1 MKETNKDKIEFCL
14 LTFVVI
20 YVLGMMVFRIHLYAD
35 INDEIV
41 NLAIA
46 YRMAMGQTPIV
57 DMWEAFQC
65 SGVYL
70 SVFLRV
76 FLAFTSNTEGVVLF
90 SRYVYLANLILLA
103 LIAYDVIA
111 FIDKKVAILMS
122 AIILCFNLYSL
133 YYLWYDS
140 ESVIFMSMALLLIL
154 KYWLAG
160 KSYNLY
166 IAGFL
171 MGLMALSYPQLLVI
185 AIAIVIYSSILLE
198 KKNGTNIFQE
208 GKWQVFGGF
217 SVFILVMAYIGIKSR
232 FAGFLTGLE
241 EMLFSRTGG
250 DGKKIQVMDIFH
262 SFYNINKV
270 GVVLSIVVIF
280 LYLYCRK
287 HRKAVPYLC
296 YSVIVVSMINQV
308 MLKENYRNLQ
318 NIFTFLG
325 LYAPIICSL
334 LDNEQMRKGLSI
346 LWGSSYLSI
355 FIIAFSS
362 VSLDDGPIKS
372 WQAFLPAAIAMFIS
386 IAILLNHE
394 FTSKEVF
401 RRINEILM
409 IGIIV
414 LLINSNYTNYY
425 SNSDLEDNVC
435 EMKTGIY
442 KGVYVSKEMQVW
454 EDIEKYIKQK
464 NGVEETVM
472 VGVRLT
478 PIYLMSQNRAVSPT
492 VTTINMDRIERYIQ
506 LKEEYPSNLFIEPFE
521 LKDDRFKNFVDNNYV
536 FEDEQSFGQFSILHY
551 KYSREG

>member
-14 LTFVVI
+14 LTFIVI
-20 YVLGMMVFRIHLYAD
+20 YALGMMVFRIHLYAD

-70 SVFLRV
+70 SVFLRI
-76 FLAFTSNTEGVVLF
+76 FLAFTSNTEGIVLF

-111 FIDKKVAILMS
+111 FIDRKVAILMS

-140 ESVIFMSMALLLIL
+140 ESVIFMSIALLLIL
-154 KYWLAG
+154 KYWLVG

-171 MGLMALSYPQLLVI
+171 MGLMALSYPQFLVI
-185 AIAIVIYSSILLE
+185 AIAIVIYSSILLG

-232 FAGFLTGLE
+232 FVGFLTGLE
-241 EMLFSRTGG
+241 EMFFSRIGG
-250 DGKKIQVMDIFH
+250 GGKKIHVMDIFQ
-262 SFYNINKV
+262 SFYSINKV
-270 GVVLSIVVIF
+270 GVALSIVVIL

-287 HRKAVPYLC
+287 HKRVIPYLC
-296 YSVIVVSMINQV
+296 YSVIAISVINQV
-308 MLKENYRNLQ
+308 ILKENYRNLE

-334 LDNEQMRKGLSI
+334 LDKEQMRKCLSI

-355 FIIAFSS
+355 VIIAFSS
-362 VSLDDGPIKS
+362 VSLEDGPIKS
-372 WQAFLPAAIAMFIS
+372 WQAFLPAAIATFIS
-386 IAILLNHE
+386 IAILLNNE
-394 FTSKEVF
+394 F
-401 RRINEILM
+401 RRVNEILM
-409 IGIIV
+409 IGIVI
-414 LLINSNYTNYY
+414 LLINSNFTNYY
-425 SNSDLEDNVC
+425 SKSDLENNVC
-435 EMKTGIY
+435 KMKTGIY
-442 KGVYVSKEMQVW
+442 KGIYVSNEMRVW
-454 EDIEKYIKQK
+454 EDIEKYITQK

-472 VGVRLT
+472 VGARLT
-478 PIYLMSQNRAVSPT
+478 PIYLMPQNKVVSPT

-506 LKEEYPSNLFIEPFE
+506 LKGEYPSNLFIEPFE
-521 LKDDRFKNFVDNNYV
+521 LKDDRFKKFIENNYV
-536 FEDEQSFGQFSILHY
+536 LRDEQSFGQFNILHY
-551 KYSREG
+551 KYNREG